1 VARKLATVRLAV
13 KLKQRLSPVFV
24 ETTMPNPTFTGLL
37 AEWAEG
43 CSAETLAWLALPRD
57 DESKPEH
64 WDALRALFAAD
75 TALHFGGRCR
85 PSSDDVERL
94 RTLILRRLG
103 GAERARGIANEAI
116 AEYARHPSADLESYD
131 VGRIDMAKE
140 TLEALD
146 G

>member
-1 VARKLATVRLAV
+1 
-13 KLKQRLSPVFV
+13 
-24 ETTMPNPTFTGLL
+24 MPDPQFTRLL

-94 RTLILRRLG
+94 RTLILRRLD
-103 GAERARGIANEAI
+103 GAERARGIAAGVASVTEDLSGPETATAHRIAI
-116 AEYARHPSADLESYD
+116 
-131 VGRIDMAKE
+131 RILD
-140 TLEALD
+140 ALD